1 MMVNWNIYAG
11 FHSHE
16 GTPIAGWFRRENPN
30 FKWYDLWGNP
40 ILGNPHI
47 LVDVVKIMKKSV
59 DAYLFDVFHLYSLF
73 KSEIFE

>member
-1 MMVNWNIYAG
+1 MR
-11 FHSHE
+11 
-16 GTPIAGWFRRENPN
+16 TPIAGWFRRENPN